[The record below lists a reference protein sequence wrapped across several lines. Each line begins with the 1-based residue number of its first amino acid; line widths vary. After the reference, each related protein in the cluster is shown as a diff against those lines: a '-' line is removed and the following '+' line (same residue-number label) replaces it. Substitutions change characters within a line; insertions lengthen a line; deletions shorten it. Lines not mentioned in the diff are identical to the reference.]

1 MSDSSFFFGQVHH
14 LSDYNN
20 YLLYTYSGYNAIPRI
35 SQIDSIIIKYL

>member
-14 LSDYNN
+14 LSDNN